1 MHQNLK
7 ILLPSL
13 LKTVLYIFGFIQRKE
28 LPQRIIAFFCEPPDK
43 SPLYSLSMHIEKK
56 HKNINHPFFGR
67 SFHVGDL
74 LLAHEI
80 ILLFLF
86 IMVYV
91 VVEILIGH
99 CLMLKVRYYLK

>member
-1 MHQNLK
+1 MYHVQCAPKSQNSTA
-7 ILLPSL
+7 LPG
-13 LKTVLYIFGFIQRKE
+13 KTVLYIFGFIQRKE

-74 LLAHEI
+74 LLAH
-80 ILLFLF
+80 
-86 IMVYV
+86 M
-91 VVEILIGH
+91 
-99 CLMLKVRYYLK
+99 K